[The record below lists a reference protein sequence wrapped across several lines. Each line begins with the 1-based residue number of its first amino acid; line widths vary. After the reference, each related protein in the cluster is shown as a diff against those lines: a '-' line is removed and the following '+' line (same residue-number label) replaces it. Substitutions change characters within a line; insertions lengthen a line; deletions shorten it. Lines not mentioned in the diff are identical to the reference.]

1 MTGAGEFEYEV
12 VGDYVTFIYNRATN
26 FASVFRRVD
35 NNDDWLM
42 FAPPPATHVSRMDVE
57 PIPIPGI
64 VSEWA
69 RPELELANSIG
80 LIPSLLLRHDID
92 LREPITREEFAAVVV
107 YLYENLANTV
117 ALPAI
122 VNPFIDTRCPYVLRA
137 LNADIMLGIGIGIF
151 DPDSFLTREMAAT
164 GLTRAFKR
172 TTIPGWTYARD
183 TYFPLV
189 FDWGPPFADDDIIS
203 GWARESVYFMA
214 VHGIIGPGANNM
226 FNPRAITPAQEAIG
240 FATTTREQAL
250 VISLRMLE
258 NLGS

>member
-1 MTGAGEFEYEV
+1 M
-12 VGDYVTFIYNRATN
+12 
-26 FASVFRRVD
+26 
-35 NNDDWLM
+35 
-42 FAPPPATHVSRMDVE
+42 
-57 PIPIPGI
+57 
-64 VSEWA
+64 
-69 RPELELANSIG
+69 
-80 LIPSLLLRHDID
+80 
-92 LREPITREEFAAVVV
+92 
-107 YLYENLANTV
+107 
-117 ALPAI
+117 
-122 VNPFIDTRCPYVLRA
+122 LRA

-183 TYFPLV
+183 AYFPLV

-214 VHGIIGPGANNM
+214 VHGIIGPGSNNM
-226 FNPRAITPAQEAIG
+226 FNPRAVTPAQEAIG

-258 NLGS
+258 NLGN